1 MSTVSTTQ
9 QESVMTDSGRVV
21 ATGVS
26 LIEYEQYYDEWYE
39 YVEGTVYAMAPVSS
53 RHDDLTRYFDQLMS
67 AYTQLTNDGVVRAS
81 PFTLVTAEQRR
92 REPDLMVIL
101 NDNPH
106 TLADTAMQG
115 PADLVI
121 EVVSIESRGRDYGD
135 KLAEY
140 ETLGV
145 REYWIVDPLR
155 ERFTVNVLGADGKYT
170 VQTPTEAF
178 MSVVQPKLRVDVAVL
193 WSEKLPQILDIV
205 KSVQAMVE
213 DVRQ

>member
-1 MSTVSTTQ
+1 MTTSSTIHQ
-9 QESVMTDSGRVV
+9 QEVTMTDSGRVV

-26 LIEYEQYYDEWYE
+26 LAEYEQRYDEWYE
-39 YVEGTVYAMAPVSS
+39 FVEGTVYAMAPVSS
-53 RHDDLTRYFDQLMS
+53 RHDDLTRYFDRLLGT
-67 AYTQLTNDGVVRAS
+67 YVELTQDGTLRAA

-101 NDNPH
+101 NQNPH

-121 EVVSIESRGRDYGD
+121 EVVSVESRGRDYGD

-145 REYWIVDPLR
+145 HEYWIVDPLR
-155 ERFTVNVLGADGKYT
+155 ERFTVNVLGTDGKYT
-170 VQTPTEAF
+170 VQTPIESYT
-178 MSVVQPKLRVDVAVL
+178 SVVLPKLRVDVAVL
-193 WSEKLPQILDIV
+193 WAEQLPQILDIV
-205 KSVQAMVE
+205 KSVQGMVE
-213 DVRQ
+213 GK